1 MVEPIGRE
9 GRRKIR
15 RLISGVYDLNSFS
28 GIPNHSLD
36 CERDR
41 VFPLQECWDRNI
53 RLNMGKVNYI
63 QLIKD

>member
-41 VFPLQECWDRNI
+41 VFPLHDGWDRNLH
-53 RLNMGKVNYI
+53 LNMGKVNYI
-63 QLIKD
+63 QLIE